1 MARSFIIRAR
11 PANQNTL
18 ALPSGIC
25 PGETPDIFRPSPT
38 HSRFRV
44 AHELRHLTQQGN
56 MANKVKLMRF
66 LQEVRGYAQI
76 TNRRPAPRPSVLY
89 LMQLRGRNAQPTA
102 PKRRLIVVSETHEN
116 ANTPLPIKITHLKTE
131 DSLPVVVC

>member
-1 MARSFIIRAR
+1 MAY
-11 PANQNTL
+11 
-18 ALPSGIC
+18 
-25 PGETPDIFRPSPT
+25 
-38 HSRFRV
+38 
-44 AHELRHLTQQGN
+44 
-56 MANKVKLMRF
+56 KVKLMRF

-89 LMQLRGRNAQPTA
+89 LMQLRGRNAQPTP